1 MGDAP
6 ATPAPAAPAPATTT
20 SGADMF
26 EGNAWLTA
34 GAVMM
39 YSTWAMWV
47 KLRNLKF
54 ASKTDNESI
63 EHESIENESIENVSV
78 DNESIELRLEGQALK
93 DDEQC
98 FVAENARSL
107 GR

>member
-1 MGDAP
+1 MADAP

-34 GAVMM
+34 GAVVM

-63 EHESIENESIENVSV
+63 ENESTKNESIE
-78 DNESIELRLEGQALK
+78 NESIELRLEGQATQ
-93 DDEQC
+93 DDERRKKLI
-98 FVAENARSL
+98 ETS
-107 GR
+107 GRG

>member
-26 EGNAWLTA
+26 ESNAWLTA

-63 EHESIENESIENVSV
+63 EDESTK
-78 DNESIELRLEGQALK
+78 NESIELCLEGQATQ
-93 DDEQC
+93 DDERRKKLI
-98 FVAENARSL
+98 ETS
-107 GR
+107 GRG